1 MISPRNAVV
10 LCSYRY
16 DPVDRVAVCFVAGSA
31 ELQRFYLKS
40 RLATEIK
47 GQVQRTLMQH
57 DDLLLAQRQQDVS
70 SRNITLLATDQQRS
84 VLHGV
89 APQAQASIVY
99 TPYGHHA
106 AQSGMTRL
114 PGFNGETRDPVT
126 GHYLLGNGYRAFNP
140 VLMRFNCPDNL
151 SPFAEGGVNAYA
163 YCTGDPI
170 NVTDPTG
177 HFGHT
182 NFFLG
187 VIQRV
192 FSRWSRVS
200 GALISPVSAP
210 QMILGVEAFKRS
222 VPIVSE
228 STTIKTQLAP
238 SRSAFEMGSS
248 VVVAKGPRVK
258 VKVSASASGPV
269 PATSRAAGKVR
280 KLETAHQGKP
290 WTISTRGMDNRLD
303 ATNPRH
309 QNAQRVFDEFE
320 SHIRTTGTYPANNSP
335 FKLHKFGGARDQF
348 DDGPLFELSLSV
360 DKRAVFTVDLNKRV
374 VHVRAVGVHWRKG
387 SRNNR

>member
-1 MISPRNAVV
+1 MRSLRNTAI

-16 DPVDRVAVCFVAGSA
+16 DPLDRVAVCSATGAA

-40 RLATEIK
+40 RLATEIQ
-47 GQVQRTLMQH
+47 GQVQRTLIQH
-57 DDLLLAQRQQDVS
+57 DELLLAQHQQDAG
-70 SRNITLLATDQQRS
+70 SRKITLLATDQQRS

-99 TPYGHHA
+99 TSYGHHA
-106 AQSGMTRL
+106 AQSGLTCL

-140 VLMRFNCPDNL
+140 VLMRFNSPDNL
-151 SPFAEGGVNAYA
+151 SPFAEGGLNAYA

-182 NFFLG
+182 NFFWG
-187 VIQRV
+187 AIQKV
-192 FSRWSRVS
+192 FLRRSPVS

-210 QMILGVEAFKRS
+210 QMISGVGAFKRS
-222 VPIVSE
+222 VPIVNE

-238 SRSAFEMGSS
+238 SRSAFEVGSS
-248 VVVAKGPRVK
+248 VVVTNGPR

-269 PATSRAAGKVR
+269 PSTSRAAGKGR
-280 KLETAHQGKP
+280 RLDTADQGKP
-290 WTISTRGMDNRLD
+290 WTISTRGMVNRLD

-320 SHIRTTGTYPANNSP
+320 SYIRTTGTYPANNSP

-348 DDGPLFELSLSV
+348 DEGALFELYLSR
-360 DKRAVFTVDLNKRV
+360 DQRGVFTVDLNERV

-387 SRNNR
+387 GRNNR